1 MDSGQPFH
9 NGIIPRTSF
18 KMNSSRRLSRHGMIP
33 HQQFQDGKIPVLIQN
48 GRILGNLFKM
58 EGFQVADSKWRD
70 SGGPTQNERLLNGLI
85 RQPTQKDPRQLIKG
99 SEQATRNGKVQAAF
113 SERQDSYSERE
124 DSGALFLIR
133 GFSAPFPNWK
143 SSLRRV
149 QIGNIKAVD

>member
-85 RQPTQKDPRQLIKG
+85 RQPTQKDPRQLING
-99 SEQATRNGKVQAAF
+99 SLQATRNGKVQRPFQYGKIHIQNGRILAPC
-113 SERQDSYSERE
+113 STYE
-124 DSGALFLIR
+124 DSVR
-133 GFSAPFPNWK
+133 PFQIGRV
-143 SSLRRV
+143 LCV